1 VQVAVASR
9 DQDPRR
15 FSCWAAQEIQ
25 GRATGI
31 AAHQSRQG
39 VCATGM
45 SYLWSLGAGTAGNLV
60 QWTGQPAAEA
70 TWIDLEEF
78 QRLYHDFQLE
88 DELLVGGGVTS

>member
-1 VQVAVASR
+1 
-9 DQDPRR
+9 
-15 FSCWAAQEIQ
+15 
-25 GRATGI
+25 
-31 AAHQSRQG
+31 
-39 VCATGM
+39 M

-88 DELLVGGGVTS
+88 DELLVGGGDVMIGVQYTRRRHGSRAPKEPRAPDGVARPHETIFLYTTHLVRLK